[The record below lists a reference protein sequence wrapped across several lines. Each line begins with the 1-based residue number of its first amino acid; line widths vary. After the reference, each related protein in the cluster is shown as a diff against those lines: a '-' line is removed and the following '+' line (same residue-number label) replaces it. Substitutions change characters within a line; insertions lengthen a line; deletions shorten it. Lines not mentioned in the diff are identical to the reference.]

1 VRVLFTHLAV
11 PVMTRLRQSERVVL
25 DTLVEAGVARSRAD
39 ALAWCVRLVGQHTED
54 WLTQLREAMTSVQR
68 LREEGPAA

>member
-1 VRVLFTHLAV
+1 VFTNLAV
-11 PVMTRLRQSERVVL
+11 PVMTRLRQPERVVL

-54 WLTQLREAMTSVQR
+54 WLQELREAMTSVQR
-68 LREEGPAA
+68 LREQGPDA